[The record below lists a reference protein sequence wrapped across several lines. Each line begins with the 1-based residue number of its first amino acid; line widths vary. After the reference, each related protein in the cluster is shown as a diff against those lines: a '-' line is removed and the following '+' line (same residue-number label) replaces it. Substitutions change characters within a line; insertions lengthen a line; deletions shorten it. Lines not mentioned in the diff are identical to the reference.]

1 MNNDMKKFI
10 KEIDQIESDKNHRFY
25 DTVDYDK
32 KNRKI
37 LNEIDFNHNYPWI
50 KEIWER
56 NKERLDSVA
65 IKYRGN
71 TFTYEDFF
79 LNAYKYA
86 KSLKSYGIKKGDEFI
101 CCLENTPE
109 FPFIM
114 GATSIVGAK
123 VNLLSSDMDKEYLK
137 KIINNATSNLIFV
150 SEKNIEEF
158 SYTLCEIK
166 NKLVILIPLDF
177 SIGMNFYK
185 EITDQYYKIDE
196 NKINNAVH
204 KLENVIQIEDFLKN
218 GEKYVGNVFEKS
230 GLDDDFTITYTS
242 GSTSSNKPKGLVHKV
257 RSYITMGRYHDSEI
271 SRIPS
276 MKNLTMLAL
285 VRTMS
290 DTDFMSAI
298 SDVFMQSANVAL
310 EPINDKDFVLESILM
325 NRPAIVLTSR
335 SVWLYVM
342 KKQMKESK
350 YQNIKFPY
358 LIAPMC
364 IGEPLDGTEERIL
377 NKWFRKLKSGV
388 SLTHTPMSVVCMSIA
403 GGDSEHGGIFVKMYR
418 SLHSKR
424 FRRLGYSGPIGM
436 STYGMVKMKCLR
448 KDGTYADYLEPGN
461 LVANSPCTMH
471 GYVNND
477 EANKKFYVTDA
488 YGREWANLNTY
499 GFIDKFG
506 NVSVKGRIS
515 DDDNEIPNFLIADE
529 ILKDTKRILSC
540 EVVNV
545 MYENKKVYVVHI
557 ELQMSNNLNEK
568 EILNS
573 ICKRCVKKFGNDI
586 LTNLYFRIRSSE
598 ESFPITPTLK
608 RSFKLLIDE
617 GITDKCVYAQNFFV
631 EV

>member
-1 MNNDMKKFI
+1 MNYSLKDFR
-10 KEIDQIESDKNHRFY
+10 KEINSIESDKNHYFY
-25 DTVDYDK
+25 NTLTYDK

-37 LNEIDFNHNYPWI
+37 LNEIDLNHNYPWI

-79 LNAYKYA
+79 LNSYKYA

-137 KIINNATSNLIFV
+137 QIINNATSNLIFV

-166 NKLVILIPLDF
+166 NKIIVLIPLEF
-177 SIGMNFYK
+177 SIGKNQFK
-185 EITDQYYKIDE
+185 NITDQYYKVDE
-196 NKINNAVH
+196 NKINSAIQRIE
-204 KLENVIQIEDFLKN
+204 KVIGIDGFLKN
-218 GEKYVGNVFEKS
+218 GEKYKDTVFEKT

-271 SRIPS
+271 SKIPS

-325 NRPAIVLTSR
+325 NKPAIVLTSR

-342 KKQMKESK
+342 KKQMKEEK
-350 YQNIKFPY
+350 YKKIKFPY

-418 SLHSKR
+418 SLQSKR
-424 FRRLGYSGPIGM
+424 FSRLGYNGPVGM
-436 STYGMVKMKCLR
+436 STYGMVKIQCLR

-471 GYVNND
+471 GYVNNE
-477 EANKKFYVTDA
+477 EANKSFYIKDA
-488 YGREWANLNTY
+488 YGKEWANLNTY

-506 NVSVKGRIS
+506 NISVKGRINN
-515 DDDNEIPNFLIADE
+515 DDNEIPNYLIADE
-529 ILKDTKRILSC
+529 ILKDTKRIMSC

-545 MYENKKVYVVHI
+545 PYENNKVYVAHI
-557 ELQMSNNLNEK
+557 EFQMYNNFNEK
-568 EILNS
+568 EILNN
-573 ICKRCVKKFGNDI
+573 ICKRCVKKFGVDI
-586 LTNLYFRIRSSE
+586 LNNLYFRIRDNE

-608 RSFKLLIDE
+608 RSFKSLIDE
-617 GITDKCVYAQNFFV
+617 GITDKCVNAIKIYK
-631 EV
+631 

>member
-1 MNNDMKKFI
+1 MNYSLKDFI
-10 KEIDQIESDKNHRFY
+10 KEIKNIKSDKNHYFY
-25 DTVDYDK
+25 NTFTYDK

-37 LNEIDFNHNYPWI
+37 LNEIDSNHNYPWI

-79 LNAYKYA
+79 LNSYKYA

-137 KIINNATSNLIFV
+137 QIINNATSNLIFV

-166 NKLVILIPLDF
+166 NKIIVLIPLEF
-177 SIGMNFYK
+177 SIGKNQFK
-185 EITDQYYKIDE
+185 NITDQYYKVDE
-196 NKINNAVH
+196 NKINSAIQRIE
-204 KLENVIQIEDFLKN
+204 KVIGIYDFFKN
-218 GEKYVGNVFEKS
+218 GEKYKENVLEKT

-271 SRIPS
+271 SKIPS

-325 NRPAIVLTSR
+325 NKPAIVLTSR

-342 KKQMKESK
+342 KKQMKEEK
-350 YQNIKFPY
+350 YKKIKFPY

-418 SLHSKR
+418 SLQSKR
-424 FRRLGYSGPIGM
+424 FSRLGYNGPVGM
-436 STYGMVKMKCLR
+436 STYGMVKIQCLR

-471 GYVNND
+471 GYVNNEED
-477 EANKKFYVTDA
+477 DKCFYIKDA
-488 YGREWANLNTY
+488 YGKEWANLNTY

-506 NVSVKGRIS
+506 NISVKGRINN
-515 DDDNEIPNFLIADE
+515 DDNEIPNYLIADE

-540 EVVNV
+540 EVVNIQ
-545 MYENKKVYVVHI
+545 YENKKVYVAHI
-557 ELQMSNNLNEK
+557 EFQMYNNFNEK

-573 ICKRCVKKFGNDI
+573 ICKRCVKKFSVDI
-586 LTNLYFRIRSSE
+586 LNNLYFRIRDNE

-608 RSFKLLIDE
+608 RSFKSLIDE
-617 GITDKCVYAQNFFV
+617 GITDKCVSALKIIY
-631 EV
+631 

>member
-1 MNNDMKKFI
+1 MNYSLKDFR
-10 KEIDQIESDKNHRFY
+10 KEINSIESDKNHYFY
-25 DTVDYDK
+25 NTFTYDK

-37 LNEIDFNHNYPWI
+37 LNEIDLNHNYPWI

-79 LNAYKYA
+79 INSYKYA

-137 KIINNATSNLIFV
+137 QIINNATSNLIFV

-166 NKLVILIPLDF
+166 NKIIVLIPLEF
-177 SIGMNFYK
+177 SIGKNQFK
-185 EITDQYYKIDE
+185 NITDQYYKVDE
-196 NKINNAVH
+196 NKINSAIQRIE
-204 KLENVIQIEDFLKN
+204 KVIGIDEFLKN
-218 GEKYVGNVFEKS
+218 GEKYKDTVFEKT

-271 SRIPS
+271 SKIPS

-310 EPINDKDFVLESILM
+310 EPVNDKDFVLESILM
-325 NRPAIVLTSR
+325 NKPAIVLTSR

-342 KKQMKESK
+342 KKQMKEEK
-350 YQNIKFPY
+350 YKKIKFPY

-418 SLHSKR
+418 SLQSKR
-424 FRRLGYSGPIGM
+424 FSRLGYNGPVGM
-436 STYGMVKMKCLR
+436 STYGMVKIQCLR

-471 GYVNND
+471 GYVNNE
-477 EANKKFYVTDA
+477 EANKSFYIKDA
-488 YGREWANLNTY
+488 YGKEWANLNTY

-506 NVSVKGRIS
+506 NISVKGRINN
-515 DDDNEIPNFLIADE
+515 DDNEIPNYLIADE
-529 ILKDTKRILSC
+529 ILKDTKRIMSC

-545 MYENKKVYVVHI
+545 PYENNKVYVAHI
-557 ELQMSNNLNEK
+557 EFQMYNNFNEK

-573 ICKRCVKKFGNDI
+573 ICKRCVKKFGIDI
-586 LTNLYFRIRSSE
+586 LNNLYFRIRDNE

-608 RSFKLLIDE
+608 RSFKSLIDE
-617 GITDKCVYAQNFFV
+617 GITDKCICAIKIFC
-631 EV
+631 